1 LENHKNT
8 YFGQGLKVTKIMS
21 LAELITNLRSLNFD
35 EYLDGRHFDERR
47 KLILKSQF
55 ELLKIELS
63 VVEQRFGVL
72 FSESTPE
79 LQELF
84 AKLNLL
90 DSALITGASTYEEIS
105 LIFIQ
110 ISTICKSI
118 SNSQFQCPGTKLY
131 LLNSIFNSSTN
142 VHS

>member
-1 LENHKNT
+1 
-8 YFGQGLKVTKIMS
+8 MS

-35 EYLDGRHFDERR
+35 EYLDGRHFDESE
-47 KLILKSQF
+47 KLALKSQF
-55 ELLKIELS
+55 ELLKRRLS

-72 FSESTPE
+72 FSESTTE

-90 DSALITGASTYEEIS
+90 DSAITGASTYEEIS
-105 LIFIQ
+105 LILPQ
-110 ISTICKSI
+110 SLSICNSI
-118 SNSQFQCPGTKLY
+118 SNSQFQSPGTKLY